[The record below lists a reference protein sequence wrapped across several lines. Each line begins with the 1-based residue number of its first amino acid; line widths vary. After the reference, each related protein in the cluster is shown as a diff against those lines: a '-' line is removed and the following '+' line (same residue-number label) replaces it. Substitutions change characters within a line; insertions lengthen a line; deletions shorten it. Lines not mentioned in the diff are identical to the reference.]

1 MWVWQDS
8 LRGCVEECL
17 SLSHTHTSLCS
28 SITASLQ
35 GDSSHSGIQPHSNN
49 PSTPSSCP
57 FSHSPG
63 YSRSSSSSS
72 CTSFHLPT
80 LSPLTVPY
88 ALLPTPFFLPTLS
101 SPNTIS
107 SLPSLLPTLSPPY
120 SLPLPT
126 LSLPYSLS
134 LLLSRLPTLSLSPY
148 SFSPPDIFY
157 SLLPTFPFFY
167 SLCPPCYVSPNLSS
181 LLSLFL
187 CLSSPLASC
196 VLGL

>member
-1 MWVWQDS
+1 MCCCEMCCCGFGRTASVDAW
-8 LRGCVEECL
+8 RNA

-80 LSPLTVPY
+80 LSPLTAPY
-88 ALLPTPFFLPTLS
+88 SLFSPNALFSQHYLLPTLS
-101 SPNTIS
+101 SPYPFS
-107 SLPSLLPTLSPPY
+107 SLLSPSPYSLSPLLSLPTTLSPPY
-120 SLPLPT
+120 SLPLP
-126 LSLPYSLS
+126 LFFLP
-134 LLLSRLPTLSLSPY
+134 P
-148 SFSPPDIFY
+148 
-157 SLLPTFPFFY
+157 
-167 SLCPPCYVSPNLSS
+167 
-181 LLSLFL
+181 
-187 CLSSPLASC
+187 
-196 VLGL
+196 